1 MDNVLNIK
9 NEEDWKFV
17 LPTFGP
23 AAGITLLVAAVSFS
37 CLGYHFYRKRQAAIE
52 ESKRQGAENRQIHE
66 NMRREREASMSPQ
79 DMPIEMQNF

>member
-1 MDNVLNIK
+1 MTSHYRKKRFLFILEIPLKACNVKLI
-9 NEEDWKFV
+9 
-17 LPTFGP
+17 
-23 AAGITLLVAAVSFS
+23 FS
-37 CLGYHFYRKRQAAIE
+37 HFYRKRQAAIE